1 MKKRTVDFVGNK
13 RAIND
18 IRDRN
23 FYNFFHK
30 PTDTYQV
37 KSYRKQI
44 TTPTKDIWY
53 QYFSN
58 FHFAIFP
65 FAYLKLE
72 PKHITT
78 QTIRRNI

>member
-18 IRDRN
+18 IRDSN
-23 FYNFFHK
+23 IYNFFHK

-44 TTPTKDIWY
+44 TTLTKDQWY
-53 QYFSN
+53 QNFSN
-58 FHFAIFP
+58 FHFAIFA
-65 FAYLKLE
+65 FSYLNSE
-72 PKHITT
+72 PKYITT
-78 QTIRRNI
+78 EKIWRKI